1 VEKDVVFRSEATYA
15 VEGYEC
21 CLPRTPK
28 GTGGLCTTECY
39 SATLRLDLE
48 KAVEELV
55 RQLAWRPGR

>member
-15 VEGYEC
+15 VEGYGY

-28 GTGGLCTTECY
+28 RQEACAPQSVT
-39 SATLRLDLE
+39 ATLRLDLE